1 MITTEA
7 LSRTYGDVVAV
18 DNVSFT
24 IGKSEIVGLLGHN
37 GAGKTTIMKMITGFI
52 EPTSGEITVDGLDIR
67 TNRAEIQERIGYL
80 PENCPLYTDMNVL
93 DFLDYRANLKGLSGK
108 DKTSAIATA
117 IARTNLGSVAEKP
130 VSTLSRGFRQR
141 LGVAQAI
148 LRQPRILILDEPT
161 NGLDPSQIQ
170 EMRHLIKELAST
182 ATVVVSTHILQ
193 EVQATCHRV
202 IIVAGGKIALDSSM
216 EKLGSASRLTVAV
229 DAEPAKFEPL
239 LKEIEG
245 LEMTRTEERDRRH
258 QYLLLLQDG
267 LESGAVLPEIARRT
281 VEAGFKL
288 YRLEESGR
296 DLETVFG
303 EISGGRGEAGND

>member
-67 TNRAEIQERIGYL
+67 SNRAEIQERIGYL

-108 DKTSAIATA
+108 DKTGAIATA
-117 IARTNLGSVAEKP
+117 VARTNLGSVAQKP
-130 VSTLSRGFRQR
+130 VSNLSRGFRQR

-148 LRQPRILILDEPT
+148 LSQPKILILDEPT

-229 DAEPAKFEPL
+229 DAEPEKFEPL

-245 LEMTRTEERDRRH
+245 LETTRTEERDGRH
-258 QYLLLLQDG
+258 QYLLLLPDG
-267 LESGAVLPEIARRT
+267 LKSGAVLPEIARKT

-296 DLETVFG
+296 DLETVFA